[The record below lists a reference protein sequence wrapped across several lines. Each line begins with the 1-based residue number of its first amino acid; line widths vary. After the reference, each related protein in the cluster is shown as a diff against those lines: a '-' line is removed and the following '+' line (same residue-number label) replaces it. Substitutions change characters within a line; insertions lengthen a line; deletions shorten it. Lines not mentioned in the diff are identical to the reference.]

1 MTKYTEKAR
10 FGKMLKGLG
19 RNCLLLGSAALFA
32 LFVSCKTDDND
43 PQQDQMFA
51 VTYTA
56 DGDGTVSA
64 TYGGKT
70 LKSGGKVL
78 RGTMVTFTATPADG
92 YKAEWSGDVPQKDVT
107 TENGKDTVTVEIKM
121 KTNVTVTF
129 VPQSYTIT
137 YELDGGK
144 NDTKNP
150 TTYTSKDLPL
160 TLKEPKKT
168 GHEFI
173 GWYTSAAYT
182 EQVTGIAIGAK
193 GNKTFYAYWKPTGES
208 VVRYTVKHHWQK
220 ADSNDY
226 DTEEAELYGAA
237 GRKTAAKDAKRD
249 GFELDSE
256 ITQQDIAADG
266 ETVVDIYYKRKM
278 ITLSFNSD
286 GGSSVAS
293 ITGRFGAKVTKPAEP
308 TKDNFNFGGW
318 KPELPVTFPAEDA
331 TYTAEWFDK
340 THIPYTVEHLL
351 QKIDAATGKAADPAQ
366 DASYESR
373 DSDKKFGKAGAKTS
387 AVAKMFEGFTAK
399 PIEQKD
405 IAEGVTVKVY
415 YLRNDV
421 TLTFNGNG
429 GAFADGQKIKTL
441 TGKFGET
448 ISQSDIPTPAQDGK
462 IFTWNAELPATFP
475 MQNKTYS
482 AKWNEGADVQ
492 YTVEHLLQKIDAAT
506 GKAAD
511 PDQDAS
517 YELKE
522 SAKEFGKAGAKTSAV
537 AKTFDGFTAK
547 PIEQEA
553 IAEGVT
559 VTVKVYYLRKDVTLT
574 FNGNGGAFA
583 GGKNSKTLT
592 GKYGETIPENAIPT
606 PKLTKNMLTGWNPA
620 QPARFPDKDTTYEAQ
635 WKPEKGV
642 SYTVRHLGQPV
653 TGDTYEERE
662 KETLTGIA
670 GTEAKAK
677 AKTFEGFHI
686 SDTHHPEQ
694 THKDGTKVRPLPTEK
709 IKEDGSTV
717 LTVYYDRNVYTVTLD
732 LQGGKGITTSVSGR
746 HGADLPGVGNPTKDG
761 YKFGGWEPPLP
772 EKYLNNSTHKAK
784 WIEGTKPTYSVEH
797 WTQKILASGKASDA
811 DKLDADNYEKHKTQ
825 TLEGSVGASTNAE
838 ALKELTG
845 GGFKEPIIKQ
855 KTVSADNSTVV
866 KVYYERVDVTLT
878 FNGNGGKFADG
889 KDSKELKGKFGEK
902 ITLPTEPTKAGFQF
916 GGWDGIPAT
925 FPKADAAYSAK
936 WSDKPQAN
944 YTVKHWKQKID
955 GTTGKVIGDETNGAN
970 YEVSSADTQT
980 LNGEVGANT
989 DAKAKTQ
996 ADAGYEGF
1004 TALAFTQQ
1012 KIVAGGATV
1021 VDIYYK
1027 RNAVK
1032 LTFKGD
1038 GGKFAG
1044 DKENVE
1050 YNGKYGEKLSAYGF
1064 TKPTKRKFILKG
1076 WKSGSAAAAMVETF
1090 PAKNTDYTA
1099 EWEKEPLLKYT
1110 VNHWQQKLGAN
1121 GKVLGAEHNNTNFE
1135 KAATDNPTGER
1146 DAMTNAQAK
1155 DVTSGA
1161 YKGFVAPT
1169 TITQK
1174 KIDDNTVIDLY
1185 YLRKDVTL
1193 TFKGNGAKLKGKD
1206 GMENETVTLTGKF
1219 GEKIDSADVPKL
1231 AAADNLKANGDKF
1244 AGWDKQ
1250 PGDKFPDENATFT
1263 ATWTQFKELKIT
1275 NAASVTTYFVDEKTL
1290 NRTGLQ
1296 VKAFYHDGSSAIVT
1310 DQCTD
1315 NLKDISGT
1323 AGNKKVTLTYK
1334 GHTVQYDVEIKVK
1347 PVATFEVGDIIDSDG
1362 KKYKVAEFTKEDNKT
1377 YYVIVQV
1384 VGTKYHAVRLLKG
1397 EYDSSIQLKKERLN
1411 NFYTNSLGD
1420 DKPLNKAQ
1428 MLATRNE
1435 KAKFFAAFDKFEL
1448 KIKEEDKTT
1457 IRDLTDKYCFYKEGS
1472 DWKVMFNGREYDDFN
1487 PPPHGSGISFSS
1499 STTFIPLVVREFKK

>member
-32 LFVSCKTDDND
+32 LFVSCKTGDED

-51 VTYTA
+51 VNYTEK
-56 DGDGTVSA
+56 GDGGAVSA
-64 TYGGKT
+64 TYDGKS

-78 RGTMVTFTATPADG
+78 RGTKVTFTATPADG
-92 YKAEWSGDVPQKDVT
+92 YEAKWSGDVQQKDVT
-107 TENGKDTVTVEIKM
+107 TENGKATVTVEIK
-121 KTNVTVTF
+121 KTTNVTVKF
-129 VPQSYTIT
+129 VLPSYTIT
-137 YELDGGK
+137 YELDDGENNK
-144 NDTKNP
+144 KNP
-150 TTYTSKDLPL
+150 AAYTSETLPL
-160 TLKEPKKT
+160 TLNDPKKQ
-168 GHEFI
+168 GYEFI

-182 EQVTGIAIGAK
+182 EKVTEIAKGAK

-208 VVRYTVKHHWQK
+208 VVRYTVRHYWQK

-226 DTEEAELYGAA
+226 ETEEAELYGAA
-237 GRKTAAKDAKRD
+237 SSKTAAKAEKRD
-249 GFELDSE
+249 GFEDGE
-256 ITQQDIAADG
+256 ITQQDITADG
-266 ETVVDIYYKRKM
+266 KTVVNIYYKRKM

-293 ITGRFGAKVTKPAEP
+293 ITGKFGAKVNKPDEP
-308 TKDNFNFGGW
+308 TKENFNFGGW
-318 KPELPVTFPAEDA
+318 KPELPVTFPAENA

-340 THIPYTVEHLL
+340 THIQYKVEHLL

-387 AVAKMFEGFTAK
+387 AAAKMFEGFTAK

-415 YLRNDV
+415 YLRNEV

-429 GAFADGQKIKTL
+429 GAFADGQKSKTL
-441 TGKFGET
+441 TGKFGEKVNKPAE
-448 ISQSDIPTPAQDGK
+448 PTKENFNFGG
-462 IFTWNAELPATFP
+462 WNAELPETFP

-482 AKWNEGADVQ
+482 AKWKEGADVQ
-492 YTVEHLLQKIDAAT
+492 YEVQHLLQKIDAAI

-511 PDQDAS
+511 PAQDAS

-522 SAKEFGKAGAKTSAV
+522 SDNKVGKAGASTSSV

-547 PIEQEA
+547 RIEPQT
-553 IAEGVT
+553 IAEG
-559 VTVKVYYLRKDVTLT
+559 VTVKVYYLRNEITLT

-583 GGKNSKTLT
+583 DGQKSKTLT
-592 GKYGETIPENAIPT
+592 GKFGETIPQSDIPK
-606 PKLTKNMLTGWNPA
+606 PSQDGKIFNNWNGELPE
-620 QPARFPDKDTTYEAQ
+620 RFPVKDTTYEAQ
-635 WKPEKGV
+635 WKPENGV

-653 TGDTYEERE
+653 TGDTYEQLE
-662 KETLTGIA
+662 KENLTGIA
-670 GTEAKAK
+670 GTDAKAK

-694 THKDGTKVRPLPTEK
+694 TLKDGTKVRPLPTEK

-732 LQGGKGITTSVSGR
+732 LQGGKGISTSVSGR
-746 HGADLPGVGNPTKDG
+746 HGAKLRGVGTPKKDG
-761 YKFGGWEPPLP
+761 YTFGGWELPLP
-772 EKYLNNSTHKAK
+772 EKYLKDSTHKAK
-784 WIEGTKPTYSVEH
+784 WIEGAKPTYLVEH
-797 WTQKILASGKASDA
+797 WTQKILASGKAADA
-811 DKLDADNYEKHKTQ
+811 DKLDAENYEKQEGKTQ
-825 TLEGSVGASTNAE
+825 TLEGSVGASTKAE
-838 ALKELTG
+838 ALKELTA
-845 GGFKEPIIKQ
+845 GGFKERIIRQ

-866 KVYYERVDVTLT
+866 QVYYERVDVKLTL
-878 FNGNGGKFADG
+878 NANGGAFTDG
-889 KDSKELKGKFGEK
+889 KDSTALKGKFGET

-916 GGWDGIPAT
+916 GGWKDIPAT
-925 FPKADAAYSAK
+925 FPKEDKAYTAK
-936 WSDKPQAN
+936 WSDKPQAD
-944 YTVKHWKQKID
+944 YTVKHWKQKI
-955 GTTGKVIGDETNGAN
+955 GGSGKVIGDDTNGTN
-970 YEVSSADTQT
+970 YEVSSDTQKFK
-980 LNGEVGANT
+980 GEVGANT

-1004 TALAFTQQ
+1004 TALTVTQQ
-1012 KIVAGGATV
+1012 KIAAGGATV
-1021 VDIYYK
+1021 IDIYYK

-1135 KAATDNPTGER
+1135 KTAGEELSGER
-1146 DAMTNAQAK
+1146 GDMTNAQAK

-1161 YKGFVAPT
+1161 YKGFVLPT
-1169 TITQK
+1169 FMQK
-1174 KIDDNTVIDLY
+1174 TIDDNTVIDLY

-1193 TFKGNGAKLKGKD
+1193 TFKGNGGQIKRVLSRDENGTPTYSEAKD
-1206 GMENETVTLTGKF
+1206 EIVLTGKY
-1219 GEKIDSADVPKL
+1219 GEKLDPNDDVPL
-1231 AAADNLKANGDKF
+1231 PAAADRLNANGDKF
-1244 AGWDKQ
+1244 AGWNETPKTE
-1250 PGDKFPDENATFT
+1250 FLENTIYSAK
-1263 ATWTQFKELKIT
+1263 WTQLENLEIT
-1275 NAASVTTYFVDEKTL
+1275 NPANVTTYFVGEKTL

-1296 VKAFYHDGSSAIVT
+1296 VKAVYKDNSRTIVT

-1315 NLKDISGT
+1315 NLKEISGT
-1323 AGNKKVTLTYK
+1323 KGKKDVTLTYR
-1334 GHTVQYDVEIKVK
+1334 GHTVKFQVEIKEK
-1347 PVATFEVGDIIDSDG
+1347 APAYEFGDIVDDLG
-1362 KKYKVAEFTKEDNKT
+1362 NRHKADTFQTKPGRT
-1377 YYVIVQV
+1377 YYVIISTSGATC
-1384 VGTKYHAVRLLKG
+1384 VGVRCIPSYTDDIEMGTSITNAYQNWKGPLKNVERYLKKG
-1397 EYDSSIQLKKERLN
+1397 EPKTLVDN
-1411 NFYTNSLGD
+1411 
-1420 DKPLNKAQ
+1420 
-1428 MLATRNE
+1428 
-1435 KAKFFAAFDKFEL
+1435 KAKFITAVKN
-1448 KIKEEDKTT
+1448 KIGINVLSSATNFGLENCIYQAVDTFGDTKYYNGNDEEKRQNDFGQFMPFVA
-1457 IRDLTDKYCFYKEGS
+1457 R
-1472 DWKVMFNGREYDDFN
+1472 DFN
-1487 PPPHGSGISFSS
+1487 
-1499 STTFIPLVVREFKK
+1499 